1 MLRKTN
7 SKIERF
13 INIFCRCVVGSLTE
27 EGPTDLAEELGRN
40 EAVQTDENLPSDE
53 DAENW
58 ETWMPDPVNA
68 EPGNVYNYTGF
79 FLKKPSK
86 L

>member
-1 MLRKTN
+1 M
-7 SKIERF
+7 
-13 INIFCRCVVGSLTE
+13 VGSLTE

-68 EPGNVYNYTGF
+68 EPSNS
-79 FLKKPSK
+79 LSK
-86 L
+86 IS